1 MKIKELN
8 KYDLGRAYEMLERGV
23 WPDWLDGKPADF
35 DKLPYEGT
43 NPTRLCKGDCT
54 IKERIKILAIIGP
67 READWAKWRAQ
78 GMTEEE
84 WEKWWNRVGKALE
97 QDQPKLQE
105 LLRAYY
111 EREDQLEEMQ
121 EEKTASEKDGHDESG
136 NSNDGCD
143 HIAHGFIKLTI
154 EIV

>member
-1 MKIKELN
+1 MKIKELSP
-8 KYDLGRAYEMLERGV
+8 YELGRTYEMLERGV

-43 NPTRLCKGDCT
+43 DPTRRCKGDCT
-54 IKERIKILAIIGP
+54 IKDRIRILATIGP
-67 READWAKWRAQ
+67 REVSWAKCRAN
-78 GMTEEE
+78 GIDRKE
-84 WEKWWNRVGKALE
+84 WEKWWNGAGKVLE

-105 LLRAYY
+105 LLRSYY
-111 EREDQLEEMQ
+111 ERADLLEETK

-136 NSNDGCD
+136 DSDDGCD
-143 HIAHGFIKLTI
+143 QIAHGFIKLTI